1 MKDEGWEHGSIVCM
15 GVLSVLVVL
24 DLPRDTVPGVQLSQQ
39 WCLREI
45 RVPVTVKKFT
55 EKFSEELQNYRGT
68 NATISANDVI

>member
-1 MKDEGWEHGSIVCM
+1 MNDEGWEHGSILRM
-15 GVLSVLVVL
+15 GVLSVLLVF
-24 DLPRDTVPGVQLSQQ
+24 DLPRGTVAGVQLSKQ

-68 NATISANDVI
+68 RATVSANDVI

>member
-15 GVLSVLVVL
+15 GVLSVLLVF
-24 DLPRDTVPGVQLSQQ
+24 DLPRGTVPGVQLSQQ
-39 WCLREI
+39 WCLRET

-68 NATISANDVI
+68 NATVSVNDVI